1 MSTAA
6 GSKPAKPARRWRVT
20 RRGFLIGAGALAGT
34 VALGITVGLPL
45 LRRRVA
51 ESTADGSI
59 PSNPSKEPVAWFEIL
74 KDDRIR
80 LYVTKS
86 EMGQGV
92 HTALAQ
98 LAAEELE
105 ISLADL
111 DVSQATTNHI
121 NQDSSGTG
129 GSGSLSSMF
138 VPIRQAAATL
148 REMMR
153 AQAARQLN
161 QPATNIDIKD
171 RGLQARGDASLRV
184 VFSALAADQKTWMA
198 NIPNELPA
206 LKPRDSFKIIGQ
218 STPRIDIP
226 AKVSGK
232 AVYAYDLR
240 VDGMLYG
247 AIAHAPTLEAKLTGG
262 NRSAAQAVAGVKNVV
277 LDVGA
282 GLAGVVA
289 SSRSAAWAGIDAMQT
304 TWNEGRKWQQ
314 ADIDAI
320 VTVGGSDGITI
331 QAIGDA
337 PRALSG
343 PGVLEAEYR
352 SPLAIQ
358 TPLEAQAALA
368 DVKADRATIWAST
381 QSPDLTRRRVAAAI
395 GFKPEQIE
403 VITPLL
409 GGGFG
414 RKSDTEAPAEAA
426 RLSQAAGVPVHLSW
440 TRTEELRNGYLR
452 PPTHHRLRAR
462 LGDGGRIEAIE
473 HQQASSNVLFQ
484 WFPKFVTDLLG
495 ADFGAYRGAPIRY
508 NIPNRHTV
516 TWLKAL
522 PVRTGSWR
530 GLGALPNTFAVES
543 FIDELAHAAGED
555 PLAFRIKHLAD
566 DASGRRMRA
575 VLEAAAETA
584 GWALPA
590 PAGRAR
596 GIACVTDVDTVVAEV
611 AEVSLDAS
619 GALRVHQVSVAMDC
633 GLVINPDGARAQM
646 EGNVMWGVGSTL
658 LEEAK
663 IMDGRVSAANFDGYP
678 LLTLASAPIVKTVL
692 VASDDKVR
700 GVGEPAIAPVAAAIG
715 NAVFALTGKRLRQI
729 PFTAERIAAA

>member
-1 MSTAA
+1 MSATAA
-6 GSKPAKPARRWRVT
+6 PKSAKPARRWRVT

-34 VALGITVGLPL
+34 VALGVTVGLPL

-51 ESTADGSI
+51 ESTVDSSPPG
-59 PSNPSKEPVAWFEIL
+59 NPSKEPIAWFEIL

-98 LAAEELE
+98 LSAEELE

-111 DVSQATTNHI
+111 DVAQATTDHP
-121 NQDSSGTG
+121 NQDASGTG
-129 GSGSLSSMF
+129 GSGSMSSMY

-161 QPATNIDIKD
+161 QPISNIEIKD
-171 RGLQARGDASLRV
+171 RGLQARGDASLRLA
-184 VFSALAADQKTWMA
+184 FSALAADQRTWMA
-198 NIPNELPA
+198 NVPKEVPA
-206 LKPRDSFKIIGQ
+206 LKPRESFKVIGQ
-218 STPRIDIP
+218 SVPRIDIP

-232 AVYAYDLR
+232 AMYAYDLR

-247 AIAHAPTLEAKLTGG
+247 AIAHPPTLEAKLTGA
-262 NRSAAQAVAGVKNVV
+262 NSSAAQAIAGVHKVV

-282 GLAGVVA
+282 GVAGVVA
-289 SSRSAAWAGIDAMQT
+289 KSRSAAWAGVGAMQPI
-304 TWNEGRKWQQ
+304 WNEGRKWQQ
-314 ADIDAI
+314 SEIDAI
-320 VTVGGSDGITI
+320 VTVGGADGITI
-331 QAIGDA
+331 QAVGDA
-337 PRALSG
+337 PRALG
-343 PGVLEAEYR
+343 GTAVIEAEYR

-368 DVKADRATIWAST
+368 DVKADRATVWAST

-395 GFKPEQIE
+395 GFKPEQVE
-403 VITPLL
+403 VVTPLL

-462 LGDGGRIEAIE
+462 LSDGGMIEAME

-484 WFPKFVTDLLG
+484 WFPKFVADLLG
-495 ADFGAYRGAPIRY
+495 ADFGAYRGATIRY

-516 TWLKAL
+516 TWRKAL

-530 GLGALPNTFAVES
+530 GLGALPNSFALES
-543 FIDELAHAAGED
+543 FMDELAHTAGED
-555 PLAFRIKHLAD
+555 PLAFRIKHLGD
-566 DASGRRMRA
+566 DAFGRRMRA
-575 VLEAAAETA
+575 VLEAAAEAA
-584 GWALPA
+584 GWASPP

-596 GIACVTDVDTVVAEV
+596 GIACASDVNTMVAEV
-611 AEVSLDAS
+611 AEVSLDAT
-619 GALRVHQVSVAMDC
+619 GALRVHQISAAMDC
-633 GLVINPDGARAQM
+633 GLVINPDGARAQV
-646 EGNVMWGVGSTL
+646 EGNVMWGVGSSL

-663 IMDGRVSAANFDGYP
+663 IVDGRVSAANFDGYP
-678 LLTLASAPIVKTVL
+678 LLTLASAPVVKTVL
-692 VASDDKVR
+692 VASDDEVR

-715 NAVFALTGKRLRQI
+715 NALFALTGKRLRQI

>member
-1 MSTAA
+1 MSATPV
-6 GSKPAKPARRWRVT
+6 SKPAKPVRRWRVT

-34 VALGITVGLPL
+34 VALGVTVGLPL
-45 LRRRVA
+45 LRRKVA
-51 ESTADGSI
+51 ESAADARI
-59 PSNPSKEPVAWFEIL
+59 PGNASNEPTAWFEVL

-105 ISLADL
+105 ISLTDL
-111 DVSQATTNHI
+111 DVVQATTNHI
-121 NQDSSGTG
+121 NQDSSGTA
-129 GSGSLSSMF
+129 GSGSLSSMY

-161 QPATNIDIKD
+161 QPASNIDVKE

-184 VFSALAADQKTWMA
+184 AFSALAADQKTWMA
-198 NIPNELPA
+198 NVPKELPA
-206 LKPRDSFKIIGQ
+206 LKTRGAFKIIGQ
-218 STPRIDIP
+218 PVPRIDIP
-226 AKVSGK
+226 AKVSGT

-247 AIAHAPTLEAKLTGG
+247 AVAHAPTLEAKLTGA
-262 NRSAAQAVAGVKNVV
+262 NSSAAQAVAGVRKVV
-277 LDVGA
+277 LDVSA

-289 SSRSAAWAGIDAMQT
+289 TSRSAAWAGIDAMQS
-304 TWNEGRKWQQ
+304 TWDEGRKWQQ
-314 ADIDAI
+314 SDIDAL
-320 VTVGGSDGITI
+320 VTAGGSDGITI
-331 QAIGDA
+331 QSVGDA

-343 PGVLEAEYR
+343 AGAIEVEYR

-414 RKSDTEAPAEAA
+414 RKADTDAPAEAA
-426 RLSQAAGVPVHLSW
+426 RLSQAAGAPVHLSW
-440 TRTEELRNGYLR
+440 TRTEELRNGFLR

-462 LGDGGRIEAIE
+462 LSDGGRIEAME

-484 WFPKFVTDLLG
+484 WFPKFVADLLG
-495 ADFGAYRGAPIRY
+495 ADFGAYRGATIRY
-508 NIPNRHTV
+508 DIPNRHTV
-516 TWLKAL
+516 TWRKAL

-530 GLGALPNTFAVES
+530 GLGALPNTFALES
-543 FIDELAHAAGED
+543 FMDELAHAAGED
-555 PLAFRIKHLAD
+555 PLAFRIKHLGD
-566 DASGRRMRA
+566 DIFGRRMRA
-575 VLEAAAETA
+575 VLEAAAEAA
-584 GWALPA
+584 GWTSPA
-590 PAGRAR
+590 PAGHAR
-596 GIACVTDVDTVVAEV
+596 GIACAADVDTMVAEV
-611 AEVSLDAS
+611 AEVSLDAT
-619 GALRVHQVSVAMDC
+619 GALRVHEVCVAMDC

-663 IMDGRVSAANFDGYP
+663 IVDGRVSAANFDGYP
-678 LLTLASAPIVKTVL
+678 LLTLASAPTVKTVL
-692 VASDDKVR
+692 VASDDEVR

-715 NAVFALTGKRLRQI
+715 NALFALTGKRLRQI